1 MDKTLL
7 LKAIEDF
14 EPYTKS
20 QRNMLKILVGL
31 SVENVANVSCAY
43 LMKNANL
50 SRPAVYLN
58 LKKFEK
64 AGFIVRIRKS
74 GSKQDLFQLNSEKL
88 DYILQL
94 YQNKKAMEND

>member
-20 QRNMLKILVGL
+20 QRNMLKSLVGV
-31 SVENVANVSCAY
+31 SVENVATASCTY

-50 SRPAVYLN
+50 SRPSIYLN

-64 AGFIVRIRKS
+64 EGFITRIKKT
-74 GSKQDLFQLNSEKL
+74 GSKQDSFQLNSAKL

>member
-64 AGFIVRIRKS
+64 AGFIARIRKS

>member
-1 MDKTLL
+1 VDKTLL

-20 QRNMLKILVGL
+20 QRDMLKILVGL
-31 SVENVANVSCAY
+31 SIENVANASCNY
-43 LMKNANL
+43 MMKNTGL
-50 SRPAVYLN
+50 SRPSIYLN

-64 AGFIVRIRKS
+64 EGFIIRIRKT
-74 GSKQDLFQLNSEKL
+74 GSKQDSFQLNSEKL

-94 YQNKKAMEND
+94 YQNKNAMEND

>member
-31 SVENVANVSCAY
+31 SVENIANASCTY

-50 SRPAVYLN
+50 SRPSIYLN

-64 AGFIVRIRKS
+64 EGFITRIKKT
-74 GSKQDLFQLNSEKL
+74 GSKQDSFQLNSEKL

>member
-20 QRNMLKILVGL
+20 QRDMLKILVGL
-31 SVENVANVSCAY
+31 SIENVANASCNY
-43 LMKNANL
+43 MMKNTGL
-50 SRPAVYLN
+50 SKPSIYLN

-64 AGFIVRIRKS
+64 EGFITRIRKT
-74 GSKQDLFQLNSEKL
+74 GSKQDSFQLNPGKL

-94 YQNKKAMEND
+94 YQNKNAMEND